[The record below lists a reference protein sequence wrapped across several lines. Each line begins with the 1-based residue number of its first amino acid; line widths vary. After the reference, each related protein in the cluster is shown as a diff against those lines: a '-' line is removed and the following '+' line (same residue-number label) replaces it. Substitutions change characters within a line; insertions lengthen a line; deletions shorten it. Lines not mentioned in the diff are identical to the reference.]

1 MQRKTTNV
9 VSMKVEVKKELQT
22 GSQSPKQYGILS
34 LLEHVDRGFDIESDL
49 LVGVTLNIPP
59 F

>member
-1 MQRKTTNV
+1 MQRKTTNA
-9 VSMKVEVKKELQT
+9 SMKVELKKELQT